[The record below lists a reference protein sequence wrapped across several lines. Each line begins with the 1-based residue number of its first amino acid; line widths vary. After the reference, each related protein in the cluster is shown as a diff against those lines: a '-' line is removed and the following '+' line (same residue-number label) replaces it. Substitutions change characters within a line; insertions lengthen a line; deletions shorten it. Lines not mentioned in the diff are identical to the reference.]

1 MEEIKNAFYEVMYK
15 YQKSFSEEGVME
27 NLREWAEAKSELMNL
42 LRLHPDWNE
51 EAKAVVIE
59 FKEGRGIERD
69 VVNEIVF
76 SMIEIAEEV
85 VPAQSADYFRIAFDA
100 AITEYSN
107 TLSESAL
114 SIIREHA
121 QIKCTTGEK
130 TSRIIGKIC
139 RKYNLDSHPR
149 YNAVFAQLSDALNP
163 IQIPRTAVLSVHPCD
178 FLEMSSKV
186 NTWTSCHNLA
196 DGAYQGGTLSYMID
210 PVSMIFFTVD
220 PDVTE
225 CFYRA
230 PRRTRQMFFYKDN
243 HLFQSRLYYNINS
256 GGNRGGNREFLGSF

>member
-15 YQKSFSEEGVME
+15 YQKSFSEEGVMG

-114 SIIREHA
+114 SIIRENA
-121 QIKCTTGEK
+121 QIKCTMGEK
-130 TSRIIGKIC
+130 TSRIIGI
-139 RKYNLDSHPR
+139 
-149 YNAVFAQLSDALNP
+149 
-163 IQIPRTAVLSVHPCD
+163 
-178 FLEMSSKV
+178 
-186 NTWTSCHNLA
+186 
-196 DGAYQGGTLSYMID
+196 
-210 PVSMIFFTVD
+210 
-220 PDVTE
+220 
-225 CFYRA
+225 
-230 PRRTRQMFFYKDN
+230 
-243 HLFQSRLYYNINS
+243 
-256 GGNRGGNREFLGSF
+256 